1 MIKREEVACI
11 HQAPLTLMVLKKKKK
26 KRGKNR
32 RRGRKWSI
40 AGDRVAVVES
50 EIVNG
55 EI

>member
-26 KRGKNR
+26 GKNR